1 MRPRCVPGAAVGEAA
16 AEGVSPDAELS
27 RTVQEVAQLKR
38 NFLTFFAESVLGNF
52 AKEVLELFRWTS
64 GSSQSESLP

>member
-1 MRPRCVPGAAVGEAA
+1 MRPRCAPGAAVGETA

-38 NFLTFFAESVLGNF
+38 NFLTFFAESVLRNF
-52 AKEVLELFRWTS
+52 AKEVLELSRWTS
-64 GSSQSESLP
+64 GSLQSQSLP